1 MSIGFPKPR
10 PALLEKR
17 QARADRDRIDR
28 EERAKVRVRSEG
40 RCEVWAIVVALFVF
54 DKATMR
60 SIEPPPTMVMRCKR
74 RASENHHLL
83 GGIGR
88 RNRGRSILAA
98 HRLDVCAKCHQEIT
112 GKVLV
117 PCVTQDQAECAA
129 TVRYERVK

>member
-1 MSIGFPKPR
+1 MLPNAQPKGRPR
-10 PALLEKR
+10 LLEKR

-28 EERAKVRVRSEG
+28 EERAKVRARSG
-40 RCEVWAIVVALFVF
+40 GQCEVRIYDYYAFERTGRF
-54 DKATMR
+54 
-60 SIEPPPTMVMRCKR
+60 SERCSR

-88 RNRGRSILAA
+88 RNRGRSILSA
-98 HRLDVCAKCHQEIT
+98 HRLDVCKRCHDDIT

-129 TVRYERVK
+129 TVRYERRV